1 MIYKTIDLCA
11 GIGGI
16 RRGFEL
22 TGYFDNVLSAEI
34 DECACKTYEHL
45 FGENPKNDLTSEEFK
60 ELAAKTEYDVLL
72 AGFPCQTF
80 SRAGQK
86 LGFRDTTK
94 GTIFFDIADIIS
106 RTNPRA
112 VFLENVENLV
122 SHDKGETLKRIV
134 TTLEDELQYRI
145 IGVTMDEDG
154 SYIYSGK
161 SFIRNSRNFGLPQNH
176 PRVYIMAFSKKIYGD
191 AVKVL
196 TEDLPIAGRKVIAE
210 DLRSIIEPEVDD
222 VYYMARGYWETLKKH
237 KVREKSKGHGFGYVI
252 VNKPGIEHPVASTI
266 LATGGSGKE
275 RNLIRQH
282 KDGVAGKTLPTKKTE
297 LNSEGIRV
305 MTPTEWGRLQGFI
318 GYAFLDKDGNETFSF
333 PEDTTRTQQYKQF
346 GNSVTIPVIE
356 EMAHF
361 MLSCFD
367 KMDNCHEEV
376 ILNIAQEKEL
386 FNKRDIIDALHISVN
401 HASWL
406 LRKLTQAGKI
416 ELVHRGRYSK
426 YRKTASSESQSQ
438 F

>member
-1 MIYKTIDLCA
+1 MKYKTIDLCA

-16 RRGFEL
+16 RKGFEL
-22 TGYFDNVLSAEI
+22 TGMFETVLSAEI
-34 DECACKTYEHL
+34 DESACKTYEHL
-45 FGENPKNDLTSEEFK
+45 YGVNPKNDLTSEAFK
-60 ELAAKTEYDVLL
+60 QRAAKTEYDVLL

-80 SRAGQK
+80 SRAGQQ

-122 SHDKGETLKRIV
+122 SHDKGETLRRIV
-134 TTLEDELQYRI
+134 TTLEDELRYRI

-154 SYIYSGK
+154 SYVYSGK
-161 SFIRNSRNFGLPQNH
+161 SFIRNSRNFGLPQNR

-196 TEDLPIAGRKVIAE
+196 TDDLPFCGCKVIAE
-210 DLRSIIEPEVDD
+210 DLNAILEPVVDD
-222 VYYMARGYWETLKKH
+222 GYYMASGYLETLKRH
-237 KVREKSKGHGFGYVI
+237 KVREKAKGHGFGYVV
-252 VNKPGIEHPVASTI
+252 VNTPEIEHPIASTI

-275 RNLIRQH
+275 RNLIYQP
-282 KDGVAGKTLPTKKTE
+282 KAGVADKTYPGKKTP

-318 GYAFLDKDGNETFSF
+318 GYAFLDKEGNDAFSF
-333 PEDTTRTQQYKQF
+333 PEGTSRAQKYKQF

-356 EMAHF
+356 EMAYF
-361 MLSCFD
+361 MLNCFE
-367 KMDNCHEEV
+367 KMTA
-376 ILNIAQEKEL
+376 LQKEL
-386 FNKRDIIDALHISVN
+386 IIELAKTKGTISRRDVIEFLRVSGNRAN
-401 HASWL
+401 YL
-406 LRKLTQAGKI
+406 LRIMKKSELLTPVVTKG
-416 ELVHRGRYSK
+416 RGAN
-426 YRKTASSESQSQ
+426 YRLTVKEQ
-438 F
+438 

>member
-16 RRGFEL
+16 RKGFEL
-22 TGYFDNVLSAEI
+22 TGMFETVLSAEI
-34 DECACKTYEHL
+34 DESACRTYEHL
-45 FGENPKNDLTSEEFK
+45 YGINPKNDLTSEEFK
-60 ELAAKTEYDVLL
+60 QRAVETEYDVLL

-86 LGFRDTTK
+86 MGFRDTTK

-122 SHDKGETLKRIV
+122 SHDKGETLRRIV

-161 SFIRNSRNFGLPQNH
+161 SFIRNSRNFGLPQNR
-176 PRVYIMAFSKKIYGD
+176 PRVYIMAFSKKMYGD
-191 AVKVL
+191 AVKAL
-196 TEDLPIAGRKVIAE
+196 TDDLPLSGRKTIAE
-210 DLRSIIEPEVDD
+210 DLNAILEPKVDD
-222 VYYMARGYWETLKKH
+222 GYYMASGYLETLKKH
-237 KVREKSKGHGFGYVI
+237 KVREKSKGHGFGYVV
-252 VNKPGIEHPVASTI
+252 VNAPGVEHPIASTI

-275 RNLIRQH
+275 RNLIYQP
-282 KDGVAGKTLPTKKTE
+282 KEGVGGKLYPTKKTP

-305 MTPTEWGRLQGFI
+305 MTPTEWGRLQGFV
-318 GYAFLDKDGNETFSF
+318 GYGFIDENGNDTFSF
-333 PEDTTRTQQYKQF
+333 PAETSRAQQYKQF

-361 MLSCFD
+361 MLKCFE
-367 KMDNCHEEV
+367 KMNTLQIEMILALATANKSISRRDV
-376 ILNIAQEKEL
+376 IESL
-386 FNKRDIIDALHISVN
+386 RISN
-401 HASWL
+401 NRANYL
-406 LRKLTQAGKI
+406 LRIMKKRSLLT
-416 ELVHRGRYSK
+416 LVVTKGRGAK
-426 YRKTASSESQSQ
+426 YQLPGQ
-438 F
+438 NI